1 MTASGVPAASD
12 REGLGPVDVDHRH
25 GFGKRVLTYI
35 RLTKPRVIELLLVT
49 TVPSMFLAAKG
60 VPDLWQ
66 MLIVLIGGAL
76 AAGGANTI
84 NAYVDRDIDQHMART
99 HGRPLPTG
107 AVTPNN
113 ALWFGII
120 LNVIA
125 FVVLT
130 AVVNLL
136 SALLT
141 LSATLF
147 YVFVYTIWLKRRTVQ
162 NIVIGGAAGAV
173 PVLVGWAAVTDS
185 VGAAAWVMFA
195 IIFFW
200 TPPHFWAL
208 ALRYRE
214 DYARAGVPMLPVVA
228 GTAETVRQ
236 MILYSIAVV
245 SCSLLL
251 IPVGHMGLAY
261 IISAVTLGA
270 WFLWAT
276 VRLRKDADPQK
287 AIKLFTASNT
297 YLSALF
303 VMIAVDAVLVN

>member
-1 MTASGVPAASD
+1 MTASGVPAESD
-12 REGLGPVDVDHRH
+12 REGLGPVDVDHRS
-25 GFGKRVLTYI
+25 GAGRRVLTYI

-49 TVPSMFLAAKG
+49 TVPSMFLAARG

-66 MLIVLIGGAL
+66 VLIVLIGGAL

-107 AVTPNN
+107 EVTPTN

-125 FVVLT
+125 FVMLT
-130 AVVNLL
+130 SLVNVL

-173 PVLVGWAAVTDS
+173 PVLVGWAAVTNS
-185 VGAAAWVMFA
+185 VGAPAWVMFA

-208 ALRYRE
+208 ALRYRD

-228 GTAETVRQ
+228 GTEETVKQ

-245 SCSLLL
+245 ACSLLL
-251 IPVGHMGLAY
+251 IPVGHMGISY
-261 IISAVTLGA
+261 IVAAAVLGG

-276 VRLRKDADPQK
+276 IRLRSDPDPRK

-303 VMIAVDAVLVN
+303 VMIAIDAVLVG